1 MTTATRRLSPHD
13 WPEPKKPMVFR
24 DFKTTTSFGYNPRAT
39 PPAPPAAPAVKPKPK
54 PKKTQAPQPSVPVV
68 IAPQN
73 N

>member
-1 MTTATRRLSPHD
+1 
-13 WPEPKKPMVFR
+13 MVFR
-24 DFKTTTSFGYNPRAT
+24 DFKTTTSFGYNPRVT
-39 PPAPPAAPAVKPKPK
+39 PPAPPAAKPKPK